1 MKAPK
6 IAVIHEWF
14 INFAG
19 SEKVVEQILNVYPKA
34 DLLALIEA
42 LPQERKKSIQNKKV
56 KTSFLQHLPFSK
68 SLYRY
73 FLPFMPMAIERM
85 SAPEADII
93 ISSNHAVSKGLK
105 RRKDQLHICYCHTP
119 MRYAWDLH
127 DMYLKSAGLNKGLK
141 GIIVKAVL
149 RYMRKWD
156 LKSSQNV
163 DHFIANSCYV
173 AQRIKNIYNR
183 EATVIY
189 PPVDINYFSFQ
200 SQKEDYYLTVARMV
214 PYKKVDLIID
224 TFCELPDKKLVVIGD
239 GPEFNRI
246 KAKSQKNIELLGYQP
261 GEVLKKYMQG
271 AKAFI
276 FAADE
281 DFGITSIEA
290 QACGTPVLAFKKG
303 GNLET
308 VVENVTGLLFEHQT
322 VSSLKECILHFEKNH
337 TIFTPE
343 KIRVHAEKF
352 GEERFRSEL
361 KNYVESNY
369 LKFISENN
377 NALDPKKFA
386 TL

>member
-1 MKAPK
+1 MRAPK

-19 SEKVVEQILNVYPKA
+19 SEKVVEQLLNVYPHA
-34 DLLALIEA
+34 ELLALIEA
-42 LPQERKKSIQNKKV
+42 LPQERKVSIQNKKV
-56 KTSFLQHLPFSK
+56 KTSFLQHVPFSK

-127 DMYLKSAGLNKGLK
+127 DVYLKSAGLNKGLK
-141 GIIVKAVL
+141 GMVVKEVL
-149 RYMRKWD
+149 KYMRKWD
-156 LKSSQNV
+156 LKSAKNA
-163 DHFIANSCYV
+163 DHFIANSSYV
-173 AQRIKNIYNR
+173 AQRIKNIYDR
-183 EATVIY
+183 DATVIY
-189 PPVDINYFSFQ
+189 PPVDTNYFTFQ

-224 TFCELPDKKLVVIGD
+224 TFGELPDKKLVVIGD

-246 KAKSQKNIELLGYQP
+246 KAKSKNNVELLGYQST
-261 GEVLKKYMQG
+261 EVLKKYMQG

-290 QACGTPVLAFKKG
+290 QACGTPILAFKKG

-308 VVENVTGLLFEHQT
+308 VVENITGLFFEHQT
-322 VSSLKECILHFEKNH
+322 VTSLKECILDFEKNH
-337 TIFTPE
+337 TIFIPE

-352 GEERFRSEL
+352 GEERFRTEL
-361 KNYVESNY
+361 KDFVEKTY
-369 LKFISENN
+369 REHISKNSIT
-377 NALDPKKFA
+377 LD
-386 TL
+386 